1 MEWIGWSLWNAA
13 LRDEGEVDVLQT
25 AEELIG
31 TGRIQRCPRDGI
43 LSQAVDG
50 DCSAPL
56 TGGAARAGDKLI
68 PNPFLCGR
76 IKENVCGRE

>member
-1 MEWIGWSLWNAA
+1 MEWIGWGLWNAT

-31 TGRIQRCPRDGI
+31 AGRIQRCPLDGI

-50 DCSAPL
+50 ERSTPLSGSA
-56 TGGAARAGDKLI
+56 ASAVYKL
-68 PNPFLCGR
+68 G
-76 IKENVCGRE
+76 